1 MEFCPFTLDEQLL
14 QESNE
19 DELFCMSIVQN
30 IVASLPLLFWMGLSH
45 RMLVICFVVFM
56 LFGRNL
62 QFIQQNK
69 IILRMQECKN
79 FLKENMLQEFGS

>member
-1 MEFCPFTLDEQLL
+1 MAIVIFFKMWNFCPFILDEQWL

-19 DELFCMSIVQN
+19 DEFFLMLIVQN
-30 IVASLPLLFWMGLSH
+30 IMARLPLLFQMCLSH

-62 QFIQQNK
+62 GLIQQKNK
-69 IILRMQECKN
+69 ILRMQECKN
-79 FLKENMLQEFGS
+79 FF